1 MKKYELELP
10 QNYVEAK
17 TVDAKSDKKVMTIF
31 TIVSLFVN
39 ILAVVIAVFC
49 LNATQPDWVDQ
60 VIQDETTVTHSL
72 LYIVAMLAYV
82 VLHELTHGIV
92 YKIETK
98 QKLTFGLTLTVAY
111 CGVPNIYV
119 YRKTAL
125 KALLAPFVVF
135 LPILIVVLCLVTNP
149 IDVVWSAFLLGMHV
163 GGCVGDLYCTYL
175 YLFKF
180 RDNSTLMRDTGPVQ
194 TYYVPAE

>member
-17 TVDAKSDKKVMTIF
+17 TIDAKSNKKVMTIF
-31 TIVSLFVN
+31 PIVSLFVN
-39 ILAVVIAVFC
+39 ILAVVIAVLC
-49 LNATQPDWVDQ
+49 LNATQSNWLEQ
-60 VIQDETTVTHSL
+60 TIQDETIVTHSL
-72 LYIVAMLAYV
+72 LFIVAMLAYV

-125 KALLAPFVVF
+125 KAVLAPFVVF

-163 GGCVGDLYCTYL
+163 GGCVGDLYCAYL

-194 TYYVPAE
+194 TFYVPAE

>member
-1 MKKYELELP
+1 MKTFELQLP

-17 TVDAKSDKKVMTIF
+17 TIDAKSDKKVMTIF
-31 TIVSLFVN
+31 SILSLLV
-39 ILAVVIAVFC
+39 VVIAIVIAVLC
-49 LNATQPDWVDQ
+49 LNAKQPNWVEQ
-60 VIQDETTVTHSL
+60 SIQDTSNLWHSL
-72 LYIVAMLAYV
+72 LFFVAMFVYV

-92 YKIETK
+92 YKLTTK

-125 KALLAPFVVF
+125 KVLLAPFVVF
-135 LPILIVVLCLVTNP
+135 LPIFIVVLCLVTNP
-149 IDVVWSAFLLGMHV
+149 IDVIWSAFLLGMHV

-180 RDNSTLMRDTGPVQ
+180 RDNQTLMRDTGPVQ
-194 TYYVPAE
+194 TFYVPAE